1 MSQQTD
7 HGFKAF
13 TAGEALTIYRRVK
26 LSSGSGTQVEYADAD
41 DLGIGITQE
50 TVASGDRVAVKLWS
64 GEGTF
69 QVEAAGAFT
78 VGDELYGADDGKF
91 DDATSGGQSMLI
103 AAKTAS
109 GDGSI
114 VEALPRHAG
123 ESGAAL
129 LYANIADSA
138 EVENTVTETAF
149 DISKTIDGAKL
160 RVGDVIEILARAYV
174 VDNNSTD
181 TLTLKLYAGT
191 EEIVTTG
198 AVDVADADIGFIH
211 AFITVRATGA
221 SGSLAGGGLVALGVP
236 GTVTAKPFRKD
247 AATEDIS
254 GDVAIT
260 VKATWSVAHADNE
273 VELEQLIVKL
283 HRQ

>member
-1 MSQQTD
+1 MSQTTY
-7 HGFKAF
+7 GGVKAF
-13 TAGEALTIYRRVK
+13 VAGETLEIYRRVK

-41 DLGIGITQE
+41 DLGIGITE
-50 TVASGDRVAVKLWS
+50 AAAASGENIGVKLWAS
-64 GEGTF
+64 EGTF

-91 DDATSGGQSMLI
+91 DDATSGGPSMLI

-109 GDGSI
+109 GDGSV
-114 VEALPRHAG
+114 VEALPRHAA
-123 ESGAAL
+123 EVGAAL
-129 LYANIADSA
+129 IYANIADSA
-138 EVENTVTETAF
+138 EIENTTVETAF
-149 DISKTIDGAKL
+149 DQAKTIDGAKL
-160 RVGDVIEILARAYV
+160 RVGDVIEVIARAYV

-181 TLTLKLYAGT
+181 TLNLKLYVGT
-191 EEIVTTG
+191 EEIVATG
-198 AVDVADADIGFIH
+198 AVDVADADIGYIH

-221 SGSLAGGGLVALGVP
+221 AGSIAGGGLVALGVP

-247 AATEDIS
+247 AAAEDLS
-254 GDVAIT
+254 GDVAID

-273 VELEQLIVKL
+273 VELEQMIVKL